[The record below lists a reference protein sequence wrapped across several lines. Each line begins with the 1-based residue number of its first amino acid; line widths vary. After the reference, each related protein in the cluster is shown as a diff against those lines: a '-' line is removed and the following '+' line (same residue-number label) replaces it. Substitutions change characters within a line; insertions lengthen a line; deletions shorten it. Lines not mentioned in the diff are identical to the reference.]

1 MNVRQKIG
9 CISLFT
15 MLGLFISGCEK
26 VIDVD
31 LKEAAPRLVI
41 EGNIS
46 SSSGPY
52 SVVISTSGGYFDT
65 EAVKPVS
72 DATVFIRDE
81 DGYSEQLFEKTPGI
95 YRTDY
100 WYGREQKTYF
110 LDVEVG
116 GEVYTA
122 EEYLPGRV
130 EIQELRVET
139 SIFQQYVPDEEIYD
153 VFCTFEDPG
162 HLLNYYRFFVYING
176 ELRQPDFRPYDVS
189 DDELFNGLT
198 YTYTF
203 RRIEAT
209 SNDEIKIE
217 LQSIGPNTYEYFRTL
232 NDALSAG
239 IGSTPYNPIGN
250 FTNDALGYFGSY
262 TVSTETVV
270 VE

>member
-1 MNVRQKIG
+1 MNVRQQIE
-9 CISLFT
+9 IFSLFAI
-15 MLGLFISGCEK
+15 LALFLSSCEK

-72 DATVFIRDE
+72 DAVVFIRDE
-81 DGYSEQLFEKTPGI
+81 DGSSEQMFEKAPGI

-100 WYGREQKTYF
+100 WYGREQKNYF
-110 LDVEVG
+110 LDVAVD
-116 GEVYTA
+116 GELYTA
-122 EEYLPGRV
+122 EEYLPERV
-130 EIQELRVET
+130 EIQELTVES

-162 HLLNYYRFFVYING
+162 QVLNYYRFYIYING
-176 ELRQPDFRPYDVS
+176 ELRQTDFRPYDVS

-209 SNDEIKIE
+209 SSDEIKIE

-250 FTNDALGYFGSY
+250 FTNGALGYFGSY

-270 VE
+270 VD

>member
-1 MNVRQKIG
+1 MNIRQYIG
-9 CISLFT
+9 IISILFT
-15 MLGLFISGCEK
+15 LVLFFTSCEK
-26 VIDVD
+26 VIEVD
-31 LKEAAPRLVI
+31 LKEATPRLVI

-46 SSSGPY
+46 SGSGPF
-52 SVVISTSGGYFDT
+52 SVVVSTSGGYFDT

-72 DATVFIRDE
+72 DAAVFISDE
-81 DGYSEQLFEKTPGI
+81 DGYSEQLFEKSPGI

-100 WYGREQKTYF
+100 WIGREEKTYS
-110 LDVEVG
+110 LEVDVEG
-116 GEVYTA
+116 MLYTA

-130 EIQELRVET
+130 EIQELTVAS

-162 HLLNYYRFFVYING
+162 QVLNYYRFFVYING
-176 ELRQPDFRPYDVS
+176 ELRQPDFRPYDVT

-209 SNDEIKIE
+209 SSDEIKIE